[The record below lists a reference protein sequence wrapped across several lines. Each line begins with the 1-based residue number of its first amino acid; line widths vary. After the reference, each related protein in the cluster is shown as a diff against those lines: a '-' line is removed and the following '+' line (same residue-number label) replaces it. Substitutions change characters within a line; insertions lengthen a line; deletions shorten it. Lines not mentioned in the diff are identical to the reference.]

1 MWWSNR
7 SKYSLL
13 WCVLYVCM
21 IVAFSSWKHK
31 LPKLIYKLTLLEH
44 EDKAT
49 PKIYFHVTLPH
60 VVWRLPRTFQIY
72 FYVVCLRTCQC
83 MFVYLIPVAH
93 SANRYEAMAIVDT
106 TRAMPA

>member
-21 IVAFSSWKHK
+21 IVAFSSLKHK
-31 LPKLIYKLTLLEH
+31 QTKLIYKLTYLGH

-49 PKIYFHVTLPH
+49 PKIDFSRNSTA
-60 VVWRLPRTFQIY
+60 RLLEVASDFFQIY
-72 FYVVCLRTCQC
+72 FTSRVFEHVNACSSILFLSRT
-83 MFVYLIPVAH
+83 VRIGTKL
-93 SANRYEAMAIVDT
+93 
-106 TRAMPA
+106 